1 LNADKQC
8 HGVLLQFHDFIVSN
22 LDLASFERLLPPFEG
37 IVKDYGIEPPVAF
50 YLWRPILS
58 EKIKQHDVDLS
69 IQLQKKKLLRDL
81 AASEQSTEATDEKPK
96 SSSTNDEN
104 GMSNVPQEALPA
116 STDHEVDHIAEP
128 NEKSSGTEVEEYSP
142 VSTLCNNTSP
152 WHPALHGFI
161 EEAGRVVTSEV
172 WNYMR

>member
-1 LNADKQC
+1 MHLNVDKQC

-50 YLWRPILS
+50 YLWRPILA
-58 EKIKQHDVDLS
+58 EKIKQYDVDLS

-81 AASEQSTEATDEKPK
+81 AASEQSTEATEENPK

-104 GMSNVPQEALPA
+104 GIANLSQEAL
-116 STDHEVDHIAEP
+116 
-128 NEKSSGTEVEEYSP
+128 
-142 VSTLCNNTSP
+142 
-152 WHPALHGFI
+152 
-161 EEAGRVVTSEV
+161 
-172 WNYMR
+172 

>member
-1 LNADKQC
+1 MP
-8 HGVLLQFHDFIVSN
+8 S
-22 LDLASFERLLPPFEG
+22 FEG

-50 YLWRPILS
+50 YLWRPILA
-58 EKIKQHDVDLS
+58 EKIKQYDVDLS

-81 AASEQSTEATDEKPK
+81 AASEQSTEATEEKPK
-96 SSSTNDEN
+96 SSSTSDES
-104 GMSNVPQEALPA
+104 GIPNVSQAALPA
-116 STDHEVDHIAEP
+116 STDHEVEEP
-128 NEKSSGTEVEEYSP
+128 NEKSSGTEVEEYGP
-142 VSTLCNNTSP
+142 VSPLCNNTSP

>member
-1 LNADKQC
+1 MKADKQC

-22 LDLASFERLLPPFEG
+22 LDLASFEKLLPPFEG

-50 YLWRPILS
+50 YLWRPILA
-58 EKIKQHDVDLS
+58 EKIKQYDVDLS

-81 AASEQSTEATDEKPK
+81 AASEQPTEATEEKPK
-96 SSSTNDEN
+96 SSSTSDEN
-104 GMSNVPQEALPA
+104 GTPNVSQEAFPT
-116 STDHEVDHIAEP
+116 STDHEVDRIERP
-128 NEKSSGTEVEEYSP
+128 NEKSSGTEVEEYGP
-142 VSTLCNNTSP
+142 VSPLCNSNSP